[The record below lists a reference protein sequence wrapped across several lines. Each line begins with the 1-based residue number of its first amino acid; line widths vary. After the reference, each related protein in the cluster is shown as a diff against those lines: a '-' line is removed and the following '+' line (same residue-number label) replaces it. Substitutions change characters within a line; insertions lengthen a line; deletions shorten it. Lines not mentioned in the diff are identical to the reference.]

1 MTSVTKW
8 INKKINDNYIQYFE
22 YDNFSQ
28 IVEIGRG
35 AYGKVSRAEL
45 NNTKLVALKSFV
57 DEYTNIEED
66 GLNRLDD
73 EFIKEVGIFFLLYS
87 ILNSYIKY
95 KIKLIYFTI

>member
-8 INKKINDNYIQYFE
+8 INKKINDKYIQSFE

-35 AYGKVSRAEL
+35 AYGKVSRAKLDTE
-45 NNTKLVALKSFV
+45 LVALKSFV
-57 DEYTNIEED
+57 DEYSNIEED
-66 GLNRLDD
+66 ELNRLDD

-87 ILNSYIKY
+87 ILGSYIKY